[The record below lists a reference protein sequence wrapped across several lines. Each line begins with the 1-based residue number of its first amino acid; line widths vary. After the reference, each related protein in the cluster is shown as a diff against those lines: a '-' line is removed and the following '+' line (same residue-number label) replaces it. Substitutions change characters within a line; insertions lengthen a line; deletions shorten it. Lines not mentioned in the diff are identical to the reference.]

1 MFPDGIC
8 RVTDSYYTKTVQFQ
22 DINYQLNQNED
33 KTAIFD
39 GWCDFLN
46 YFDSSVRFQLSF
58 VNMSANKDNYA
69 RYITISPQGDDFD
82 SIRLEYTQMLQN
94 QLARGNNGLIKTKY
108 LTFGVEADGLKA
120 AKPRL
125 ERIETDILNNFK
137 RLGVA
142 AEPMN
147 GMERLRLLH
156 GMLHMDE
163 QEPFRFSWD
172 WLEPSGLSV
181 KDFIAPSSF
190 EFRTGRSFGVGR
202 RIGCAS
208 FLQILAPE
216 LNDRMLADFLDMES
230 SLIVSMHVQ
239 SVDQVKAIKTIKRK
253 ITDLQKMTIEEQKK
267 AVRAGYDM
275 DIIPSDLATYGTEA
289 KKLLQDL
296 QSRNERMFLLT
307 FIVVNTAGSR
317 QQLDNNVFQAASIA
331 QKYNCQL
338 TRLDFRQEE
347 GLMSSLPLG
356 LNQIEIQR
364 GLTTSSVAIFIPFTT
379 QELFQ
384 DGKEALYCGLNAL
397 SNNLIMVDRKRLKNP
412 NGLILGT
419 PGSGKSFAAKREIAN
434 VFLVTDDDIIIC
446 DPEAEYG
453 PLVERLHGQV
463 IKISP
468 TSPHYINPMDLN
480 LNYSDDENPLSLKS
494 DFILSLCELIVG
506 GKDGLM
512 PVEKTI
518 IDRCVRMVYR
528 DYLSDPVPENMPIL
542 EDLYNELRRQE
553 EKEAQYIATALEIY
567 VSGSLNVFNHRTN
580 INIENRIVSFDIKEL
595 GKQLKKIG
603 MLIVQD
609 AVWNRVTVNRE
620 AHKSTRYYID
630 EMHLLLR
637 EEQTAAYT
645 VEIWKRFRKWGGIPT
660 GITQNV
666 KDLLSSREVENIFE
680 NSDFILMLNQA
691 SGDRQIL
698 AKQLNISPHQ
708 LSYVTHS
715 GEGEGL
721 LFYGNVILPFVDR
734 FPRGELY
741 DLLTTKPQEQTA

>member
-147 GMERLRLLH
+147 GTERLRLLH

-172 WLEPSGLSV
+172 WLAPSGLSV

-275 DIIPSDLATYGTEA
+275 DIIPSDLATYGTSF
-289 KKLLQDL
+289 DC
-296 QSRNERMFLLT
+296 SGF
-307 FIVVNTAGSR
+307 VSYVY
-317 QQLDNNVFQAASIA
+317 NNCGVGWNFG
-331 QKYNCQL
+331 
-338 TRLDFRQEE
+338 RLGAE
-347 GLMSSLPLG
+347 GLRQLCTRVS
-356 LNQIEIQR
+356 
-364 GLTTSSVAIFIPFTT
+364 A
-379 QELFQ
+379 
-384 DGKEALYCGLNAL
+384 
-397 SNNLIMVDRKRLKNP
+397 
-412 NGLILGT
+412 
-419 PGSGKSFAAKREIAN
+419 AN
-434 VFLVTDDDIIIC
+434 VRPGDLVFFQGTYDTTGASHVGIYVGNNMMLHC
-446 DPEAEYG
+446 GDPIQYA
-453 PLVERLHGQV
+453 
-463 IKISP
+463 
-468 TSPHYINPMDLN
+468 N
-480 LNYSDDENPLSLKS
+480 LNSSYWQSHFLAY
-494 DFILSLCELIVG
+494 G
-506 GKDGLM
+506 
-512 PVEKTI
+512 
-518 IDRCVRMVYR
+518 R
-528 DYLSDPVPENMPIL
+528 VPAP
-542 EDLYNELRRQE
+542 
-553 EKEAQYIATALEIY
+553 
-567 VSGSLNVFNHRTN
+567 
-580 INIENRIVSFDIKEL
+580 
-595 GKQLKKIG
+595 
-603 MLIVQD
+603 
-609 AVWNRVTVNRE
+609 
-620 AHKSTRYYID
+620 
-630 EMHLLLR
+630 
-637 EEQTAAYT
+637 
-645 VEIWKRFRKWGGIPT
+645 
-660 GITQNV
+660 
-666 KDLLSSREVENIFE
+666 
-680 NSDFILMLNQA
+680 
-691 SGDRQIL
+691 
-698 AKQLNISPHQ
+698 
-708 LSYVTHS
+708 
-715 GEGEGL
+715 
-721 LFYGNVILPFVDR
+721 
-734 FPRGELY
+734 
-741 DLLTTKPQEQTA
+741 